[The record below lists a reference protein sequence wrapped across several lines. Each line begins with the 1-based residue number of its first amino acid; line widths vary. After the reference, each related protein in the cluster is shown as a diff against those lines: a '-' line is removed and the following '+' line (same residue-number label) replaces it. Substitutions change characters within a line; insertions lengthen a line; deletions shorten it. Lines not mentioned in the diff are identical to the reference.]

1 MKALVTT
8 PASPTS
14 LFVVRRLKELGYR
27 VTVID
32 SHSRSFVSYSNA
44 VDKRILAS
52 SLRYN
57 PQGFAQAVIEEL
69 KKGGYSFYFPV
80 LECGFLMSYYRDI
93 IRQHTKMISMSFEEI
108 TYAHN
113 KNAMREYAKAA
124 GVRTPHTEAPDSV
137 QDGFKLLEELHSPV
151 VVKLRVACN
160 AHGQKIVT
168 ELDSA
173 AWEYAQ
179 IVKKYQLE
187 EEPPLIQQYIK
198 GSLIST
204 VNLAVNGEV
213 KGNVAFRALR
223 TVPTSGGTSTYRI
236 TVDSPEAELF
246 DARIIK
252 HLNWTGF
259 ISFDYMED
267 EATGQVFLI
276 DCNPRIAPGVILG
289 YYAGVDLI
297 GAFVD
302 LINGKEIERLPR
314 QKIGV
319 RSKLHFLDLGWLLY
333 NLTDKT
339 LSGKEKWAC
348 FRTWAKREP
357 THLDIESIRD
367 IKPWFALWAFLL
379 RNVGR
384 LLSPEGGEVFLE
396 HFLFNEAEFRKE
408 VVHVEALRGGLV
420 SGKELL

>member
-14 LFVVRRLKELGYR
+14 LFVVRRLKELGYK
-27 VTVID
+27 VTVVD
-32 SHSRSFVSYSNA
+32 SHNRSFVSYSNA
-44 VDKRILAS
+44 VDKRILAP

-57 PQGFAQAVIEEL
+57 SQGFAQTVIDEL
-69 KKGGYSFYFPV
+69 KSGEYSFYFPV

-108 TYAHN
+108 THAHN

-124 GVRTPHTEAPDSV
+124 DVRIPRTEAPDSV
-137 QDGFKLLEELHSPV
+137 QNAFKLLEELNSPV
-151 VVKLRVACN
+151 VIKPRVACN

-168 ELDSA
+168 DQGRA
-173 AWEYAQ
+173 VWEYAQ
-179 IVKKYQLE
+179 IVKKYNLE
-187 EEPPLIQQYIK
+187 DQPPLIQQYIK
-198 GSLIST
+198 GSLVST
-204 VNLAVNGEV
+204 VNLAVDGEV
-213 KGNVAFRALR
+213 KGNVVFRALR
-223 TVPTSGGTSTYRI
+223 TVPTSGGTSSYRI
-236 TVDSPEAELF
+236 TVDEPEAELF

-259 ISFDYMED
+259 ISFDYMQD
-267 EATGQVFLI
+267 EATGQLYLI

-289 YYAGVDLI
+289 YFAGVDLM

-302 LINGKEIERLPR
+302 LINGKEVQRLPK

-333 NLTDKT
+333 NLTDKK
-339 LSGKEKWAC
+339 LSRQEKWAC
-348 FRTWAKREP
+348 FRTWAKRES

-367 IKPWFALWAFLL
+367 MKPWFALWTFLL
-379 RNVGR
+379 RNIGR
-384 LLSPEGGEVFLE
+384 LLSPEGGEIFLE
-396 HFLFNEAEFRKE
+396 HVLFEEAEFRKE
-408 VVHVEALRGGLV
+408 VVNSQAVVL
-420 SGKELL
+420 